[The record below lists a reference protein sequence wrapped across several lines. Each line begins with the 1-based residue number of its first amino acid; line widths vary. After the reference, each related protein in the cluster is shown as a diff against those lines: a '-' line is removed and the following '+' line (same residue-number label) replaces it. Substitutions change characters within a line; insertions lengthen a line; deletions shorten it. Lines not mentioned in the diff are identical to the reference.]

1 MKIRLF
7 EPNDLNTII
16 DLFIETVHEVNQRDY
31 SSAHVNAWAP
41 KDKNHY
47 SNWADMLT
55 ANTTL
60 VVNLNQ
66 KIVGFG
72 TLTHE
77 GVIHLL
83 YIHKEYLRQGI
94 AAMLLQALE
103 QAGKD
108 ANLSSL
114 SVNANIT
121 SKPFFIKKGYS
132 LITEHYVSID
142 PLLFIQYKM
151 KKQL

>member
-1 MKIRLF
+1 
-7 EPNDLNTII
+7 
-16 DLFIETVHEVNQRDY
+16 
-31 SSAHVNAWAP
+31 
-41 KDKNHY
+41 
-47 SNWADMLT
+47 
-55 ANTTL
+55 
-60 VVNLNQ
+60 
-66 KIVGFG
+66 
-72 TLTHE
+72 
-77 GVIHLL
+77 
-83 YIHKEYLRQGI
+83 LRQGI